1 MQKSVNEWYK
11 KNEMGKVL
19 LSYASRVCDYAVG
32 LEIIDSNPLR
42 KITKPSSLKKVKRIQ
57 KESSIQKT
65 NWNIS

>member
-1 MQKSVNEWYK
+1 
-11 KNEMGKVL
+11 MGKVL

-32 LEIIDSNPLR
+32 LEIIDSNPFK
-42 KITKPSSLKKVKRIQ
+42 KITKPSSLKKVEKNT